1 MKTKNFMKKTEDKR
15 IYIKEESYLSKSIEN
30 GRIPMIHR
38 KLTESGAAQ
47 RGPVRRAVLLCLL
60 AVFCLS
66 VTGCVKNLNFS
77 GKKEPVEY
85 VICKDTSLPEQLQTL
100 LKEKKKKPV
109 TFTYRNSMYIYLV
122 VCYGKKDFSGYS
134 VRIEEC
140 WRSGETLFL
149 RTQLMGP
156 AAGEDSI
163 ETDTYPY
170 IVVRCPQMDVF
181 CVIDS

>member
-1 MKTKNFMKKTEDKR
+1 MSHGKLPESGSRQKKTVT
-15 IYIKEESYLSKSIEN
+15 
-30 GRIPMIHR
+30 
-38 KLTESGAAQ
+38 LTAFICLF
-47 RGPVRRAVLLCLL
+47 AVICLFV
-60 AVFCLS
+60 AICLS
-66 VTGCVKNLNFS
+66 ATGCVKNLNFNE
-77 GKKEPVEY
+77 KKEAVEY
-85 VICKDTSLPEQLQTL
+85 VICKDSSLPGQLQTL
-100 LKEKKKKPV
+100 LEEKKQKPG

-156 AAGEDSI
+156 AAGEDSV
-163 ETDTYPY
+163 ETETYPY

>member
-1 MKTKNFMKKTEDKR
+1 
-15 IYIKEESYLSKSIEN
+15 
-30 GRIPMIHR
+30 MIHR
-38 KLTESGAAQ
+38 MLTESGTRQ
-47 RGPVRRAVLLCLL
+47 KVPVRWVVLLCLCA
-60 AVFCLS
+60 AVCLS
-66 VTGCVKNLNFS
+66 ATGCVKNLNLS

-85 VICKDTSLPEQLQTL
+85 VICKETSLPEQLKTL

-156 AAGEDSI
+156 DAGEDSM
-163 ETDTYPY
+163 ETETYPY